1 MSGLV
6 LPNTAAS
13 TPPPPIVAVNG
24 LVPAIP
30 ASQLIAEEKRAAERV
45 QNQPVITGLAAYV
58 RRCFDMAQQ
67 AKRSQVEE
75 RLLRAIRQRRGE
87 YDPEVMA
94 EIRKQGGSEIYMM
107 LTSNKCRAAG
117 SWIKDVMFG
126 TADQSPWTVAP
137 TSEPSLNP
145 QDTELVAR
153 QAANEAMQLEM
164 QGMAPVQTPDQMRVI
179 VQRVADRRI
188 ADMRRWADD
197 KMKVMRSKMQ
207 DQLEEGR
214 WYEEMDKFIDDLVTF
229 PFAIMKGPVPRKRKT
244 LEWVAGADGSFN
256 PDIKETIRLEWE
268 RVDPFRAYW
277 APHATNPDD
286 GYFVEHHRMSRADLN
301 SLLGVEGYDEAA
313 IRAVLDEYGRG
324 GLNGW
329 LMVNQAM
336 QDQAAGK
343 SVSAVQSDP
352 EPLIDALQFW
362 GQVQGKMLVEW
373 GMDEAQVPDLLK
385 DYDCEVWIIGRW
397 VIKAI
402 LNADPYGCKP
412 YYKTCYENIP
422 GAFDGNGVSDLVRDT
437 QRMCN
442 AAARAMAN
450 NMGIGSGPQVVVYA
464 DRIAPG
470 EDVTQL
476 YPWRIWQMTSDP
488 YGGTQKPVEF
498 FMPDSHAQ
506 ELMAIY
512 EKFAVLADEYSGV
525 PRYMTGDAP
534 AQGAG
539 RTASGMSMLMSN
551 AGKAIKQVIGN
562 IDHDVTGPLMERL
575 YYYNMR
581 YSDDPDLKGDV
592 RVVARGVTVLI
603 AKEQAQ
609 VRMNEILNIVSSNP
623 MFLNIVGEEAIA
635 DLLREITKPLNINI
649 VPPPEVIRARIAMQQ
664 QMQQMQ
670 MALLMQAEGQ
680 PDQVNF
686 ERDQNGQRK
695 GMTVMP
701 KNRQRLQNGA
711 PVTDNFNPQRIA
723 RS

>member
-6 LPNTAAS
+6 VPGTAPTQS
-13 TPPPPIVAVNG
+13 PPIVALNG

-30 ASQLIAEEKRAAERV
+30 ASQLIAEEKRQAEAMQHR
-45 QNQPVITGLAAYV
+45 PVIVGLAAYV
-58 RRCFDMAQQ
+58 RQCFDAALM
-67 AKRSQVEE
+67 AKRNTVEE
-75 RLLRAIRQRRGE
+75 RLLRAMRQRRGE
-87 YDPEVMA
+87 YDPEVLA

-107 LTSNKCRAAG
+107 LTSNKCRAAS

-126 TADQSPWTVAP
+126 TADQAPWSIAP
-137 TSEPSLNP
+137 TSQPSLQP
-145 QDTELVAR
+145 QDMQSVAAESA
-153 QAANEAMQLEM
+153 QEAMQLEM
-164 QGMAPVQTPDQMRVI
+164 QGMPPVQSPQDMRVI

-188 ADMRRWADD
+188 ADMRRWADE
-197 KMKVMRSKMQ
+197 KMRVMRAKMQ

-214 WYEEMDKFIDDLVTF
+214 WYEEMDKFVDDLVTF
-229 PFAIMKGPVPRKRKT
+229 PYAIMKGPVPRKRKT
-244 LEWVAGADGSFN
+244 LQWVPGEDGSFT
-256 PDIKETIRLEWE
+256 PDVKDAIVLEWE

-277 APHATNPDD
+277 APNATTPDD
-286 GYFVEHHRMSRADLN
+286 GYFIEHHRLHRSDLQA
-301 SLLGVEGYDEAA
+301 LIDVEGYDNAA
-313 IRAVLDEYGRG
+313 IRGVLDDYGRG
-324 GLNGW
+324 GLQGW
-329 LMVNQAM
+329 LQINQSE
-336 QDQAAGK
+336 QDAAKGK
-343 SVSAVQSDP
+343 SVSAALNDP
-352 EPLIDALQFW
+352 EALIDALQFW
-362 GQVQGKMLVEW
+362 GRVQGKMLIEW
-373 GMDEAQVPDLLK
+373 GMEESQVPDPLM
-385 DYDCEVWIIGRW
+385 DYDCEVWVVGQW

-412 YYKTCYENIP
+412 YYKTCYETVP

-442 AAARAMAN
+442 AAARAIAN
-450 NMGIGSGPQVVVYA
+450 NLGISSGPQVVVYA
-464 DRIAPG
+464 DRVASG
-470 EDVTQL
+470 EDVTQI

-506 ELMAIY
+506 ELMAVY
-512 EKFAVLADEYSGV
+512 EKFATLADEYSGV

-551 AGKAIKQVIGN
+551 AGKTIKQVIGN
-562 IDHDVTGPLMERL
+562 IDHDITTPLMEKL

-581 YSDDPDLKGDV
+581 YSDDPALKGDV
-592 RVVARGVTVLI
+592 RVVARGVNVLV

-609 VRMNEILNIVSSNP
+609 VRLNEILNIVSANP

-635 DLLREITKPLNINI
+635 DLLREITKPLNIDV

-670 MALLMQAEGQ
+670 MALLAQAGGA
-680 PDQVNF
+680 PDEVTF
-686 ERDQNGQRK
+686 DRDENGAMK

-701 KNRQRLQNGA
+701 KQKQLMNGA
-711 PVTDNFNPQRIA
+711 PQANNFNPQRQSRA
-723 RS
+723 RR